1 VTARLAWLALVAC
14 AAHEPRP
21 EATTGGA
28 IAVANL
34 DHLIAQRGDDPAQV
48 ELLLVRA
55 RFLAD
60 PAALDRAAALA
71 EDAPPAARDRAAL
84 AANAPPAARDR
95 AALAA
100 NAPPAARDRAA
111 LVEDAPPAA
120 RDRAALA
127 AETPSPA
134 ALVRRAQARGAVHR
148 FADALADLAAAERA
162 GAEVAPARAAIL
174 VATGDPAGALPLL
187 VARPDYAHRAA
198 LAGAL
203 AALGAFAAADALY
216 AAADDALDTTS
227 PFPHAWLDFARG
239 LMWAE
244 QAGDPARGERH
255 YRRAVARLPAFAPA
269 QLHLAELEAARG
281 DRAAALARLAPLD
294 DPEALG
300 LRGALHVRAGDP
312 RGWLE
317 LTRARARC
325 EALVARHP
333 LAYADHAAELQLAPG
348 GDRARAWQLARVN
361 LANRATRRA
370 WRLALTAAIAAAR
383 WPDAVALTARTPAS
397 L

>member
-1 VTARLAWLALVAC
+1 MSARLACLALVAC
-14 AAHEPRP
+14 AAREPVARP
-21 EATTGGA
+21 ETTAGA
-28 IAVANL
+28 IAIANL

-60 PAALDRAAALA
+60 ATALDRAATLA
-71 EDAPPAARDRAAL
+71 EAAHTTA
-84 AANAPPAARDR
+84 
-95 AALAA
+95 
-100 NAPPAARDRAA
+100 
-111 LVEDAPPAA
+111 
-120 RDRAALA
+120 
-127 AETPSPA
+127 T
-134 ALVRRAQARGAVHR
+134 LVRRAQARGAVHR

-162 GAEVAPARAAIL
+162 GADVGAARAAIL
-174 VATGDPAGALPLL
+174 IATGDPARALPLL
-187 VARPDYAHRAA
+187 AIRPDYAHRAA
-198 LAGAL
+198 LAGAV

-216 AAADDALDTTS
+216 AAADAALDTTS

-239 LMWAE
+239 LLWSE
-244 QAGDPARGERH
+244 QAGDPARGERY
-255 YRRAVARLPAFAPA
+255 YRRAVAGLPAFAAA

-281 DRAAALARLAPLD
+281 DRSAALARIAALD

-300 LRGALHVRAGDP
+300 LTGALHVQVGDP

-317 LTRARARC
+317 LTRARAIY
-325 EALVARHP
+325 EALLSRHP

-348 GDRARAWQLARVN
+348 GDRVRAWQLARLN

-370 WRLALTAAIAAAR
+370 WRLAVTAAIAAAR
-383 WPDAVALTARTPAS
+383 WPDAVALTTRMPAS